1 MSDPIVIDS
10 PPQKKQSDDDS
21 AILLW
26 QSHVS
31 HRFAGLL
38 SNDGWSYSQD
48 PADFGTYI
56 SSTGVKLGPNELR
69 GLALTFASG
78 VEADLRANA
87 QQMLSEEISVDEW
100 KRRANNDIEDEYLV
114 LAALGVGGFDKLT
127 DEDLEAVEG
136 VPTTPKTL
144 GSGVADAEV
153 RLDDFASQL
162 TSEPP
167 AEALD
172 GEVGTVGD
180 DEAVTRRAGS
190 YSNPGYSLFEQAQAR
205 AAQRFADAND
215 LVMVERSI
223 LDPSPQVRHCRSD
236 ADSEGCVEA
245 AAAGWKPLNSLPKI
259 GERSCKGNCKCQ
271 IVRRVVEKKKENQ

>member
-1 MSDPIVIDS
+1 MSDPSTIE

-38 SNDGWSYSQD
+38 SNDGWTYSQD

-114 LAALGVGGFDKLT
+114 LAALGAGGFDKLT
-127 DEDLEAVEG
+127 DEDYEAVEG

-172 GEVGTVGD
+172 GEVGTVGS
-180 DEAVTRRAGS
+180 DEMVVNRAGS
-190 YSNPGYSLFEQAQAR
+190 YATAGYPIYEHALGR
-205 AAQRFADAND
+205 AATRFAND
-215 LVMVERSI
+215 NALDMEERSF
-223 LDPSPQVRHCRSD
+223 LDTSPLVKHCRSD
-236 ADSEGCVEA
+236 ADTDGCIEVA
-245 AAAGWKPLNSLPKI
+245 KAGWKPLNTLTPVGLRVCGPRCRCEIRRRIVAKPK
-259 GERSCKGNCKCQ
+259 
-271 IVRRVVEKKKENQ
+271 EK

>member
-1 MSDPIVIDS
+1 MPDPSTIES
-10 PPQKKQSDDDS
+10 PQKKQSDDDS

-31 HRFAGLL
+31 HRFAGLI
-38 SNDGWSYSQD
+38 SNDGWTYSQD

-114 LAALGVGGFDKLT
+114 LAALGAGGFDKLT

-136 VPTTPKTL
+136 VTTTPKTL
-144 GSGVADAEV
+144 GSGVADAEA

-190 YSNPGYSLFEQAQAR
+190 YGHGYPIFEQAQSR
-205 AAQRFADAND
+205 AAKRFADDNN
-215 LVMVERSI
+215 LKIWERSQ
-223 LDPSPQVRHCRSD
+223 LDPDPKVRHCTTKGND
-236 ADSEGCVEA
+236 IGCIEC
-245 AAAGWKPLNSLPKI
+245 AAAGWQPFGAIPKPGLRQCNS
-259 GERSCKGNCKCQ
+259 SCKCSMSYSMSD
-271 IVRRVVEKKKENQ
+271 KKPTE